1 MQRFRRVLIA
11 APVLEADSWF
21 SFKVGTPRSAAGEPA
36 MSLNPNHEHGA
47 RFPIAGRVGCLRCAF
62 NNIYFTR
69 LLLGV
74 HG

>member
-1 MQRFRRVLIA
+1 MQRFGRVLIA
-11 APVLEADSWF
+11 APVLEADSRS
-21 SFKVGTPRSAAGEPA
+21 SFKVGTPRGAAGRPA
-36 MSLNPNHEHGA
+36 MSLNLNCEHGA
-47 RFPIAGRVGCLRCAF
+47 RLPITGRVGCLRCAF